1 MASYIWSDMDVIK
14 PAKEKK
20 KRSSAAAHKSK
31 KRDILSKRVHDP
43 SKLPRSASTW
53 QWIGTRVLF
62 ALKIYDQ
69 LYGRIKSKICLLD
82 ERYDRPD
89 QGIVGDS

>member
-1 MASYIWSDMDVIK
+1 MPWLRIFGQIWMSSNRL
-14 PAKEKK
+14 KK
-20 KRSSAAAHKSK
+20 KKIRGSAAAHKSK

-69 LYGRIKSKICLLD
+69 LYGQIK
-82 ERYDRPD
+82 
-89 QGIVGDS
+89 